1 MKSSS
6 CKCQCSCEK
15 DERYLK
21 LDEIIGNNLGKPGA
35 LISVL
40 HQAQEVFGYLPEE
53 VQTYVAKGLN
63 VPVSEVS
70 GVVTFYSLFSTEPK
84 GEFAIGVC
92 MGTACYVKG
101 AAQIVEKIKEEL
113 NVEEGGT
120 TADGKF
126 TLEITRCIGACG
138 LAPVMTIGEDIYG
151 RLEAD
156 KIPEILNKY

>member
-1 MKSSS
+1 MTSS
-6 CKCQCSCEK
+6 CKCQCSGEK

-21 LDEIIGNNLGKPGA
+21 LDEIIAKYQGKPGA
-35 LISVL
+35 LIPTL

-53 VQTYVAKGLN
+53 VQTYVAKGLD

-84 GEFAIGVC
+84 GEHTIGVC

-120 TADGKF
+120 TEDGKF

-156 KIPEILNKY
+156 KIPEILKKYF